1 MLCFHVMLE
10 HSNGDRKDVYRMLVG
25 NPERKAPLR
34 RLRRGKKDNNNM
46 GIKADGWNGEE
57 WIDLAVETERWQALV
72 NAVKNLRVP

>member
-1 MLCFHVMLE
+1 
-10 HSNGDRKDVYRMLVG
+10 
-25 NPERKAPLR
+25 
-34 RLRRGKKDNNNM
+34 M